1 MDGSGYFA
9 QAGTFLINTL
19 FELYILIVLLRLLF
33 QYLRIDFYNPIS
45 QFLVRAS
52 NPILRPLRR
61 FIPGYRGIDMATVVL
76 LLGLSILQYTLLGL
90 ILGHQLGL
98 FGLLVLAVA
107 KLLDLLLNVFLF
119 AIIIQVVLSWVAPG
133 SYNAVT
139 QIIYGLSEPL
149 LRPARQ
155 LLPPIAG
162 LDLSPLIVLVL
173 IKLTSILIIGPM
185 LGLAMRLM

>member
-1 MDGSGYFA
+1 MEGPGYLS
-9 QAGTFLINTL
+9 QAGSFLISTL

-33 QYLRIDFYNPIS
+33 QYLRMDFYNPVS
-45 QFLVRAS
+45 QFIVRAS
-52 NPILRPLRR
+52 NPVLRPLRR
-61 FIPGYRGIDMATVVL
+61 FIPGYRGIDMATLVL
-76 LLGLSILQYTLLGL
+76 LLALSMLEYGLLGL
-90 ILGHQLGL
+90 IMGHALGL
-98 FGLLVLAVA
+98 AGLLVLSVA

-119 AIIIQVVLSWVAPG
+119 AIIIQVILSWLAPG

-139 QIIYGLSEPL
+139 QIVYGLSEPL

-155 LLPPIAG
+155 ILPPMGG

-173 IKLTSILIIGPM
+173 IKLTSILVIGPL